1 MSEVKNGDWVE
12 VTKTDK
18 HDDRVNVSVGHKFLV
33 LGIVNDGVEIRLR
46 YGDNWWLSHGQ
57 YKKC

>member
-1 MSEVKNGDWVE
+1 MSGVKIGDWVE

-18 HDDRVNVSVGHKFLV
+18 HDDGVNVSVGDKFLV

-46 YGDNWWLSHGQ
+46 YGDSWWLDWGQ
-57 YKKC
+57 CKKC

>member
-1 MSEVKNGDWVE
+1 MSGVKIGDWVE

-18 HDDRVNVSVGHKFLV
+18 HDDRFNVSVGDKFYV
-33 LGIVNDGVEIRLR
+33 LDTISDGVEIRLSD
-46 YGDNWWLSHGQ
+46 GDNWWLNHGQ

>member
-1 MSEVKNGDWVE
+1 MSGVKNGDWVE

-18 HDDRVNVSVGHKFLV
+18 HDDGVNVSVGNRFLV
-33 LGIVNDGVEIRLR
+33 LGIVNDGVEIRLCD
-46 YGDNWWLSHGQ
+46 GDNWWLDHGQ